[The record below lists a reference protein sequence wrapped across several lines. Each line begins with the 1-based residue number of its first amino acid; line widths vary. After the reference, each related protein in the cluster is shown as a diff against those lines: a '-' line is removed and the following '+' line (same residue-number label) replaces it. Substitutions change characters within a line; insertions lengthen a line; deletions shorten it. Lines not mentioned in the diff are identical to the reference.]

1 MDAMWMPLWE
11 AGMQMR
17 SENKKAA
24 EMQIFEGNISRE
36 WTMFIK
42 DLTQERTHL
51 FGELKEEQSVWSS
64 V

>member
-1 MDAMWMPLWE
+1 MDAMGMPLWG

-17 SENKKAA
+17 CEDKKKA
-24 EMQIFEGNISRE
+24 EMQIFEENISRE

-42 DLTQERTHL
+42 DLTWERTHL
-51 FGELKEEQSVWSS
+51 FGELKEEQSFWSS